1 MKKIHI
7 HEAVVLY
14 IGALAA
20 IAPEVASKCAITYP
34 YSSPYVSPVYEQLT
48 PSGGCVSSNITP
60 SRKEVHV
67 INLQGTLLGGD
78 HPVITLH
85 ILPLE
90 FTGPHSG
97 PLVFVLSSAKPVTW
111 HLQTGN
117 IANRSSIFWLS
128 PGSRIS
134 GDTYIVKKQNERR
147 QNMPADSKTLL
158 QWSERKF
165 HAVTSLMEVMNGNN
179 VFKQVGIAPESPSS
193 CIFQKPFE
201 SSSSVA
207 AYIQPQPMSG
217 CAETSREGMSKQDM
231 HIIELHSSAPV
242 AREGASVTINIVT
255 EKERSISRDL
265 LLILKAH
272 QDISWHIKTKNL
284 VGRLE
289 IVANRSISRNGVKM
303 HTTIQYDE
311 LNRSR
316 EELISW
322 SERQYG
328 PIVSYTEVQ
337 IANRMN
343 LLVKDVQILNTTPTT
358 PTTSTTTTSSTTTS
372 RSRMATSSRS
382 RSRGPTGHGLK
393 SPFINRDL
401 TKTALQHALK
411 VACNEQDLEATL
423 DKLVLQPCGVRAE
436 QLSLV
441 DDKCRPEENATHFI
455 FKTGYHQCRTV
466 LKRNKD
472 TGLRSYVNSV
482 IIHRRQRDDE
492 IINWRNGRQVPDDH
506 NEGSGFSSLDG
517 TYYSDDEDL
526 TIYDLV
532 IHKEFRC
539 MPRYFVDKNT
549 STNVIRGDSLPELG
563 FKLSFYKDDQFI
575 QPEVSSPLQ
584 VEQGG
589 TIFVGV
595 DVIGDAII
603 QPMLLGCWLSDTAYG
618 ERDKVMLFDRG
629 CKMDDT
635 LKWLTKGTG
644 KNILESL
651 WIRQQRFSFEFA
663 RLSRKNIAFLNC
675 EVDTCSRDGRSNRN
689 PPVRKCMPPGKMCL
703 TSRMTVGEG
712 QEPAFQAPSEYSK
725 VVYAGPIVQIERV
738 RSSTTVIPTKPR
750 IPSLPIPSDGPA
762 TRLHTDSSK
771 GKQQPTHIV
780 YGLESGTVVGIAFAA
795 FVIGVLLTGALWY
808 IHTHTGPVGQPQ
820 PAAAPKGTRSGKGS
834 SKGSLESSMECT
846 PNSFTPIAS

>member
-1 MKKIHI
+1 
-7 HEAVVLY
+7 
-14 IGALAA
+14 
-20 IAPEVASKCAITYP
+20 
-34 YSSPYVSPVYEQLT
+34 
-48 PSGGCVSSNITP
+48 
-60 SRKEVHV
+60 
-67 INLQGTLLGGD
+67 
-78 HPVITLH
+78 
-85 ILPLE
+85 
-90 FTGPHSG
+90 
-97 PLVFVLSSAKPVTW
+97 
-111 HLQTGN
+111 
-117 IANRSSIFWLS
+117 
-128 PGSRIS
+128 
-134 GDTYIVKKQNERR
+134 
-147 QNMPADSKTLL
+147 
-158 QWSERKF
+158 
-165 HAVTSLMEVMNGNN
+165 
-179 VFKQVGIAPESPSS
+179 
-193 CIFQKPFE
+193 
-201 SSSSVA
+201 
-207 AYIQPQPMSG
+207 
-217 CAETSREGMSKQDM
+217 
-231 HIIELHSSAPV
+231 
-242 AREGASVTINIVT
+242 
-255 EKERSISRDL
+255 
-265 LLILKAH
+265 
-272 QDISWHIKTKNL
+272 
-284 VGRLE
+284 
-289 IVANRSISRNGVKM
+289 
-303 HTTIQYDE
+303 
-311 LNRSR
+311 
-316 EELISW
+316 
-322 SERQYG
+322 
-328 PIVSYTEVQ
+328 
-337 IANRMN
+337 
-343 LLVKDVQILNTTPTT
+343 
-358 PTTSTTTTSSTTTS
+358 
-372 RSRMATSSRS
+372 MATSSRS

-808 IHTHTGPVGQPQ
+808 IHTHTAPVAREGASVTINIVTEKERSISRDLLLILKAHQDISWHIKTKNLVGRLEIVANRSISRNGVKMHTTIQYDELNRSREELISWSERQYGPIVSYTEVQIANRMNLLVKDVQ
-820 PAAAPKGTRSGKGS
+820 IL
-834 SKGSLESSMECT
+834 SKLINCSLPE
-846 PNSFTPIAS
+846 IQLR